1 MKSYICDACHS
12 LFHSENKPEECLNC
26 HAKVLMIK
34 TDDEKL
40 IPFPAVREIKDSL
53 SESRPNGG
61 KGNISMN
68 LMERINDLSRY
79 ELNDNEY
86 HLSLMLLYRY
96 REWHGEFVKI
106 KLENILTR
114 GNSFFNAKAA
124 QTEARYVYEDA
135 VDYFKE
141 AIAKERHAA
150 GENDISKVAEKA
162 GEGSASSVLMR
173 FRRKTTKPPT
183 LTNIRAVDVKQ
194 SVTNPS
200 AEFTAFLL
208 DWYNGN

>member
-12 LFHSENKPEECLNC
+12 LFHSENKPEECPNC

-96 REWHGEFVKI
+96 REWHGEFIKI

-141 AIAKERHAA
+141 AIAKERRET
-150 GENDISKVAEKA
+150 GENNISKVARKA
-162 GEGSASSVLMR
+162 GENSAASVLML
-173 FRRKTTKPPT
+173 FRWEKSKVPT

-194 SVTNPS
+194 AVTNPS
-200 AEFTAFLL
+200 KKFTAFLL
-208 DWYNGN
+208 DWYNEN

>member
-53 SESRPNGG
+53 SELRPNGG

-68 LMERINDLSRY
+68 LTERINDLSRY
-79 ELNDNEY
+79 ELNDDEY
-86 HLSLMLLYRY
+86 HLALMLLYRY

-141 AIAKERHAA
+141 AIAKERRET
-150 GENDISKVAEKA
+150 GENNISKVARKA
-162 GEGSASSVLMR
+162 GENSAASALML
-173 FRRKTTKPPT
+173 FRWEKSKVPT

-194 SVTNPS
+194 AVTNPS
-200 AEFTAFLL
+200 KKFTAFLL
-208 DWYNGN
+208 DWYNEN